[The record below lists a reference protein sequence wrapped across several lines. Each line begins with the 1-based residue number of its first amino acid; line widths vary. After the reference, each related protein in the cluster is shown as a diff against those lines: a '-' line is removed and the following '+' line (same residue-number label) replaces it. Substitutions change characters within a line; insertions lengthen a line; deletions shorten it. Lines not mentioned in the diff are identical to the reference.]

1 MGVPW
6 TSSSSGRY
14 APLTSR
20 RPRYTHAPTATD
32 TSFTIANIRRVC
44 YHRTHP
50 GVAPFLWITLA
61 PFCWIILMPARCD
74 ACHGILAV
82 AQPSAHTIQAACD
95 ARETP
100 VCPLSLDL
108 AYKQKLHA
116 GADEALQKLTTLSG
130 EETRLSVINEL
141 G

>member
-1 MGVPW
+1 M
-6 TSSSSGRY
+6 
-14 APLTSR
+14 R
-20 RPRYTHAPTATD
+20 RLRAGHLLLRQSYTDGT
-32 TSFTIANIRRVC
+32 V
-44 YHRTHP
+44 
-50 GVAPFLWITLA
+50 VADVML
-61 PFCWIILMPARCD
+61 ARCD